1 MYLLSLSQLHSVAID
16 FVCWRLCL
24 WAQTLLSAQDL
35 IIPQSVLN
43 NSVFSRW
50 SCQRWITSLGPLPRV
65 AGNWHFLHILVLFSC
80 CSSLCLNMLSDIVVV
95 TESTRS
101 VEWWII
107 TQSATGFT
115 WSVNIRKVHHVQK
128 TREWKSLVRECA
140 LSHQCDKVD
149 LQVQSQTDSFF
160 SLKKSHCLWENYIL
174 SVVFL
179 LSKGGY
185 FIACET

>member
-140 LSHQCDKVD
+140 LSRQCDKVD

-160 SLKKSHCLWENYIL
+160 
-174 SVVFL
+174 F
-179 LSKGGY
+179 
-185 FIACET
+185 F